1 MAGELGELTV
11 LFGLQEHDLLVSS
24 HGNSPPTAR
33 SRPLFPRSAASND
46 PNVTIIVRNDQN
58 ATLNGDYD
66 IAEYV
71 NAASLVRSFGVI
83 ARSLFSHAAP
93 PLLDVHG
100 DERDASARHRV
111 PGCLREHVEH
121 DSGVHALGHLR
132 D

>member
-1 MAGELGELTV
+1 M
-11 LFGLQEHDLLVSS
+11 VSS

-33 SRPLFPRSAASND
+33 SRLLLPRSAASND

-71 NAASLVRSFGVI
+71 NAASLVRSLGVI
-83 ARSLFSHAAP
+83 ARSLFSHANP

-111 PGCLREHVEH
+111 PGRLREHVEH
-121 DSGVHALGHLR
+121 DAGVHALGHLR